1 MSIARTGKKNP
12 MYGKPKPE
20 GTGKLAQAI
29 KVFDIEMNET
39 TNYNSINE
47 AAQALN
53 IRQTNISNYFN
64 RNQIK
69 AYKGRYIFTKV

>member
-1 MSIARTGKKNP
+1 MLAQGKKNP
-12 MYGKPKPE
+12 MFGKPKTI

-53 IRQTNISNYFN
+53 IRQTS
-64 RNQIK
+64 
-69 AYKGRYIFTKV
+69 V

>member
-1 MSIARTGKKNP
+1 LVNQKKI
-12 MYGKPKPE
+12 